1 MPSWSRSVVVACGV
15 FLGTTPVA
23 HAALN
28 FCFNPGTTILSTLAV
43 AEKFKKPARGSCSPI
58 NGFDLVRTPQTV
70 TGTACLNSV
79 GDTLRV
85 SYTVDY
91 FARLA
96 GGSLDERYPVHVHMI
111 IPYPALAGGFGA
123 AHNDEPPGTSE
134 TSQNAHANPCI
145 PSSPTV
151 P

>member
-1 MPSWSRSVVVACGV
+1 MFAVVVGAPSLARAG
-15 FLGTTPVA
+15 
-23 HAALN
+23 N
-28 FCFNPGTTILSTLAV
+28 FCFNPGTSTFTTLAV

-58 NGFDLVRTPQTV
+58 NGSDLLNGLQTD
-70 TGTACLNSV
+70 TGTACLNSA

-85 SYTVDY
+85 SYRVDY

-96 GGSLDERYPVHVHMI
+96 GGSIDERLPMHVHMI

-123 AHNDEPPGTSE
+123 VHNDRSGTSE
-134 TSQNAHANPCI
+134 TTQNAHANPCI
-145 PSSPTV
+145 PPAPTI